1 MALNWTGGLLFASED
16 DDFYWTSIVGWPGHH
31 VKPNIRN
38 CSLIFLEIQKIF
50 YLFDIAKNV
59 ELFPQY
65 KH

>member
-16 DDFYWTSIVGWPGHH
+16 DDFYWTSIAGWPGHH
-31 VKPNIRN
+31 VTQQSYLF
-38 CSLIFLEIQKIF
+38 SLFLEIQKIF
-50 YLFDIAKNV
+50 YLFAIAKNV

>member
-31 VKPNIRN
+31 VTQH
-38 CSLIFLEIQKIF
+38 SYLFSHFLEIQKIF